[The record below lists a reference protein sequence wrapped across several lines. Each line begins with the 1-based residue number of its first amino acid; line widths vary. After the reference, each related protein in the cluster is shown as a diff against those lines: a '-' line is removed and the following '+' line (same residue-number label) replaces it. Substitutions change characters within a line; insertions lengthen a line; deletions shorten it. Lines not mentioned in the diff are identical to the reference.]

1 MTGEK
6 KEGERNIKTVLFD
19 FDGTV
24 YNTVEGIT
32 KSIRYALLK
41 HGMEEDLQ
49 SLRRFVGPPLADKF
63 MEEYGLS
70 REAAEQMVKEFRERY
85 GPVGIFES
93 EPFPGIGELLKALKE
108 AGFRTGVAT
117 SKPQHMAEKLIG
129 HAGLSDCFDAVA
141 GSLPGVDKKREM
153 IARTM
158 ELLGAEKETTV
169 LVGDTKYDVAGAAEC
184 GIPCIGVTW
193 GYAAEGELEAA
204 RPAAIVNSMEELL
217 ALLKKGL

>member
-153 IARTM
+153 IARAM

-204 RPAAIVNSMEELL
+204 RPAVIVNSMEELL

>member
-6 KEGERNIKTVLFD
+6 KRTGRKIKTVLFD

-70 REAAEQMVKEFRERY
+70 REAAEQMVREFRERY

-117 SKPQHMAEKLIG
+117 SKPQHMAEQLIA

-141 GSLPGVDKKREM
+141 GSLPGIDKKREM
-153 IARTM
+153 IARAM

-169 LVGDTKYDVAGAAEC
+169 LVGDTMYDALGAARC
-184 GIPCIGVTW
+184 GIDCIGVRW
-193 GYAAEGELEAA
+193 GYAAPGELEHAGA
-204 RPAAIVNSMEELL
+204 CAIAESMQELET
-217 ALLKKGL
+217 LLLEA

>member
-6 KEGERNIKTVLFD
+6 KRTGRKIKTVLFD

-70 REAAEQMVKEFRERY
+70 REAAEQMVREFRERY

-108 AGFRTGVAT
+108 AGFSTGVAT
-117 SKPQHMAEKLIG
+117 SKPQHMAEQLIA

-141 GSLPGVDKKREM
+141 GSLPGIDKKREM
-153 IARTM
+153 IARAM

-204 RPAAIVNSMEELL
+204 HPAAIVNSMEELL

>member
-6 KEGERNIKTVLFD
+6 KRTGRKIKTVLFD

-70 REAAEQMVKEFRERY
+70 REAAEQMVREFRERY

-117 SKPQHMAEKLIG
+117 SKPQHMAEQLIA

-141 GSLPGVDKKREM
+141 GSLPGIDKKREM
-153 IARTM
+153 IARAM

-204 RPAAIVNSMEELL
+204 HPAAIVNSMEELL

>member
-1 MTGEK
+1 MTGK
-6 KEGERNIKTVLFD
+6 KEEAGRIIKTVLFD

-70 REAAEQMVKEFRERY
+70 REAAEQMVREFRERY

-108 AGFRTGVAT
+108 AGLRTGVAT
-117 SKPQHMAEKLIG
+117 SKPQHMAEQLIA

-141 GSLPGVDKKREM
+141 GSLPGIDKKREM
-153 IARTM
+153 IARAM

-204 RPAAIVNSMEELL
+204 HPAAIVNSMEELL

>member
-1 MTGEK
+1 MTGK
-6 KEGERNIKTVLFD
+6 KEEEGRKIKTVLFD

-24 YNTVEGIT
+24 YNTAEGIT

-70 REAAEQMVKEFRERY
+70 REAAEQMVREFRERY
-85 GPVGIFES
+85 GPIGIFES
-93 EPFPGIGELLKALKE
+93 EPFPGVKELLKALKE
-108 AGFRTGVAT
+108 AGFQTGVAT
-117 SKPQHMAEKLIG
+117 SKPQQMAEQLIG
-129 HAGLSDCFDAVA
+129 HAGLSACFDAVA
-141 GSLPGVDKKREM
+141 GSLPGIDKKREM
-153 IARTM
+153 IARAM

-204 RPAAIVNSMEELL
+204 HPAAIVNSMEELL

>member
-1 MTGEK
+1 MTGERK
-6 KEGERNIKTVLFD
+6 RTGRKIKAVLLD

-70 REAAEQMVKEFRERY
+70 REAAEQMVREFRERY

-117 SKPQHMAEKLIG
+117 SKPQHMAEQLIA

-141 GSLPGVDKKREM
+141 GSLPGIDKKREM
-153 IARTM
+153 IARAM

-204 RPAAIVNSMEELL
+204 HPAAIVNSMEELL